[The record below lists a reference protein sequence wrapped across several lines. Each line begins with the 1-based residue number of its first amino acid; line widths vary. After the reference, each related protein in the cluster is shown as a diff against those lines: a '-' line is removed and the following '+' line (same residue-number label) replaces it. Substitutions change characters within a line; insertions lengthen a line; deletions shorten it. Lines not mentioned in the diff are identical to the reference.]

1 MLVSSLCLVCR
12 QGLYLFDFFRI
23 FPSDEDFYV
32 LSLGGR
38 TWREDMA
45 GGQGGLGV
53 GGVNNIFD
61 VRHDTSI
68 SGCHIALSPNSVGF
82 GTE

>member
-1 MLVSSLCLVCR
+1 
-12 QGLYLFDFFRI
+12 
-23 FPSDEDFYV
+23 
-32 LSLGGR
+32 
-38 TWREDMA
+38 MA
-45 GGQGGLGV
+45 GGQGGRGV
-53 GGVNNIFD
+53 GESIFD

>member
-1 MLVSSLCLVCR
+1 
-12 QGLYLFDFFRI
+12 
-23 FPSDEDFYV
+23 
-32 LSLGGR
+32 
-38 TWREDMA
+38 MA